1 MACFPAL
8 NTLKTKAI
16 TLINAPAHKVVKK
29 PIVIIDSVR
38 RGGGTKDM
46 QEIKQR
52 GKGVSFHPRLLV
64 NAMPY
69 SKVSINQSLVDF
81 FNEEVDE
88 DKKAQDNPAFYK
100 DETFL
105 PKSYNTITHVD
116 KTGSKITANVESQDD
131 STCTKGANRASNPDI
146 YIFKRE
152 DLYWKLNYQ

>member
-8 NTLKTKAI
+8 NTLKTKVI

-29 PIVIIDSVR
+29 PIVIINSVR

-81 FNEEVDE
+81 FNGEVDE

-105 PKSYNTITHVD
+105 PKFYNTITHLNQRHGVLWKKFIRVRRTMFCAVFIFNWTFSE
-116 KTGSKITANVESQDD
+116 KTKI
-131 STCTKGANRASNPDI
+131 
-146 YIFKRE
+146 
-152 DLYWKLNYQ
+152 